1 IEIADVDGEKQFEV
15 LSTNGDTFL
24 GGEDFDQRIID
35 YIIAEFKKEQ
45 GVDLSKDVLALQRL
59 KESAE
64 KAKIELSSSQQ
75 TELNLPYIT
84 ADASGPRHLNLKM
97 TRAKLE
103 SLVDELV
110 DRTIEPCRK
119 ALKDAGLKTADI
131 HDVILVGGMTRM
143 PKVQEKVKEFF
154 GRDPRRDV
162 NPDEA
167 VAVGAAIQGAVLSG
181 DRKDVLLLDVTPLTL
196 GIETLGGV
204 MTAMIKR
211 NTTIPTKHSQ
221 VFSTA
226 EDNQPA
232 VTIKVFQ
239 GEREIATGNKMLG
252 EFNLEGISAAP
263 RGMPQI
269 EVTFDIDANG
279 ILHVSAKDKNTGKE
293 NKVTIKANSGL
304 SEDEVQ
310 KMVKEAATYAD
321 DDRKRVELANARNQ
335 ADAMIHSVKKSLE
348 EQGAGL
354 ESTEKAR
361 IEAAIAEAE
370 QAIQSDDKA
379 QIDAKL
385 EALMKASEKLAQTM
399 AASQQAAAA
408 AAAAGGAGAAQAGA
422 KGAAGEKKDEDVV
435 DVDFKEVKRG

>member
-1 IEIADVDGEKQFEV
+1 
-15 LSTNGDTFL
+15 
-24 GGEDFDQRIID
+24 FDQRIID

-84 ADASGPRHLNLKM
+84 ADASGPKHLNLKM

-110 DRTIEPCRK
+110 ERTIEPCRK
-119 ALKDAGLKTADI
+119 ALKDAGLKTTDI

-143 PKVQEKVKEFF
+143 PKVQEKVKAFF

-232 VTIKVFQ
+232 VTIKVFL
-239 GEREIATGNKMLG
+239 GEREIASGNKLLG

-310 KMVKEAATYAD
+310 KMVKEAASYAD
-321 DDRKRVELANARNQ
+321 EDRKRVDLANTRNQ

-348 EQGAGL
+348 EQGASL

-370 QAIQSDDKA
+370 EAMKTDDKA
-379 QIDAKL
+379 QIDAKV
-385 EALMKASEKLAQTM
+385 EALMKASEKLAQAM
-399 AASQQAAAA
+399 AASQQAAAG
-408 AAAAGGAGAAQAGA
+408 AAAGAASGAGATAGA
-422 KGAAGEKKDEDVV
+422 DKKDEDVV

>member
-1 IEIADVDGEKQFEV
+1 
-15 LSTNGDTFL
+15 
-24 GGEDFDQRIID
+24 
-35 YIIAEFKKEQ
+35 
-45 GVDLSKDVLALQRL
+45 
-59 KESAE
+59 
-64 KAKIELSSSQQ
+64 
-75 TELNLPYIT
+75 
-84 ADASGPRHLNLKM
+84 M

-110 DRTIEPCRK
+110 ERTIEPCRK
-119 ALKDAGLKTADI
+119 ALKDAGLKTTDI

-143 PKVQEKVKEFF
+143 PKVQEKVKAFF

-239 GEREIATGNKMLG
+239 GERETASGNKLLG

-310 KMVKEAATYAD
+310 KMVKEAASYAD
-321 DDRKRVELANARNQ
+321 EDRKRVDLANTRNQ

-348 EQGAGL
+348 EQGASL

-370 QAIQSDDKA
+370 EAMKTDDKA
-379 QIDAKL
+379 QIDAKV
-385 EALMKASEKLAQTM
+385 EALMKASEKLAQAM
-399 AASQQAAAA
+399 AASQQAAAG
-408 AAAAGGAGAAQAGA
+408 AAAGAASGAGATAGA
-422 KGAAGEKKDEDVV
+422 DKKDEDVV

>member
-1 IEIADVDGEKQFEV
+1 
-15 LSTNGDTFL
+15 
-24 GGEDFDQRIID
+24 
-35 YIIAEFKKEQ
+35 
-45 GVDLSKDVLALQRL
+45 
-59 KESAE
+59 
-64 KAKIELSSSQQ
+64 
-75 TELNLPYIT
+75 
-84 ADASGPRHLNLKM
+84 
-97 TRAKLE
+97 
-103 SLVDELV
+103 
-110 DRTIEPCRK
+110 
-119 ALKDAGLKTADI
+119 
-131 HDVILVGGMTRM
+131 
-143 PKVQEKVKEFF
+143 
-154 GRDPRRDV
+154 
-162 NPDEA
+162 
-167 VAVGAAIQGAVLSG
+167 
-181 DRKDVLLLDVTPLTL
+181 
-196 GIETLGGV
+196 
-204 MTAMIKR
+204 
-211 NTTIPTKHSQ
+211 
-221 VFSTA
+221 
-226 EDNQPA
+226 
-232 VTIKVFQ
+232 
-239 GEREIATGNKMLG
+239 
-252 EFNLEGISAAP
+252 
-263 RGMPQI
+263 
-269 EVTFDIDANG
+269 
-279 ILHVSAKDKNTGKE
+279 LHVSAKDKNTGKE

>member
-1 IEIADVDGEKQFEV
+1 
-15 LSTNGDTFL
+15 
-24 GGEDFDQRIID
+24 
-35 YIIAEFKKEQ
+35 
-45 GVDLSKDVLALQRL
+45 
-59 KESAE
+59 
-64 KAKIELSSSQQ
+64 
-75 TELNLPYIT
+75 
-84 ADASGPRHLNLKM
+84 
-97 TRAKLE
+97 
-103 SLVDELV
+103 
-110 DRTIEPCRK
+110 
-119 ALKDAGLKTADI
+119 
-131 HDVILVGGMTRM
+131 
-143 PKVQEKVKEFF
+143 KVKEFF

-239 GEREIATGNKMLG
+239 GEREIASGNK
-252 EFNLEGISAAP
+252 
-263 RGMPQI
+263 
-269 EVTFDIDANG
+269 FDIDANG

-310 KMVKEAATYAD
+310 KMVKDAASYAD
-321 DDRKRVELANARNQ
+321 EDRKRVELANTRNQ

-361 IEAAIAEAE
+361 IEAAIADAE
-370 QAIQSDDKA
+370 QAIKSDDKE

-385 EALMKASEKLAQTM
+385 EALMKASEKLAQAM
-399 AASQQAAAA
+399 AASQQAAGAGA
-408 AAAAGGAGAAQAGA
+408 GAGAGAAAAGASGANAG
-422 KGAAGEKKDEDVV
+422 KKDEDVV